1 MPNTPF
7 LTVDCVIFQYDSVL
21 LIKRGNEPHKGCYAL
36 PGGFVD
42 IGETV
47 QQACSRE
54 LKEET
59 ALEVDPDK
67 LKLIGVYSD
76 PQRDKRFHSISVA
89 FLGDSSLAFLEA
101 GDDAIAVELVE
112 NWKDVNIAFDHK
124 KIIVDAFNLKERLK
138 KNS

>member
-1 MPNTPF
+1 MLKTPY

-21 LIKRGNEPHKGCYAL
+21 LIKRGNEPYKGCYAL

-59 ALEVDPDK
+59 SVEVNPDD
-67 LKLIGVYSD
+67 LKLVGVYSD

-89 FLGDSSLAFLEA
+89 FLGDSSLSCLKA
-101 GDDAIAVELVE
+101 GDDAIAVELVR
-112 NWKDVNIAFDHK
+112 NWKDVSIAFDHK
-124 KIIVDAFNLKERLK
+124 KIIVDAFNLKKRLK
-138 KNS
+138 KN